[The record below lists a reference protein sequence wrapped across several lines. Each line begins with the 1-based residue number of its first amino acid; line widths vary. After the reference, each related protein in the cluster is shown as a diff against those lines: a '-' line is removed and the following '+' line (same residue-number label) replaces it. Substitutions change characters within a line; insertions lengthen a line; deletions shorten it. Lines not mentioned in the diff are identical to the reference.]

1 VPRHIACGTQ
11 GNVSVDH
18 GAPAGPSRRD
28 PVKPIPNKK
37 PAAIRHDGD
46 GREALAAPHRR
57 FESLDF
63 VLIQEHGWFQLEV

>member
-1 VPRHIACGTQ
+1 MSLRFCRRIRIAPG
-11 GNVSVDH
+11 V
-18 GAPAGPSRRD
+18 RRD

-37 PAAIRHDGD
+37 PAGIIHDGD
-46 GREALAAPHRR
+46 CREPLAAPHRR